1 MTQAPQDAS
10 VSQTLAEQSF
20 ETPLRELVLKPPV
33 GVTADTPLVHALG
46 LMQQHG
52 IGSVV
57 VFDAGGAACGI
68 LTRHDIV
75 GRVTLPGLPLETPI
89 SQVMSAPVQV
99 IDSART
105 AHDAS
110 LEMSRHGIRHLPVVD
125 AGRVIG
131 IVSERD
137 LFALQRLSLKH
148 VSSSIRGAG
157 DLPALQ
163 GAAREIRRFARS
175 LLDQGVGAR
184 RLTELISHLN
194 DLLTER
200 LLRMIAAEQ
209 GADLDRACWL
219 AFGSEGRS
227 EQTIATDQD
236 NGLVFDSADPARDR
250 PAWLAF
256 ALRVNHALDAC
267 GYPLCR
273 GNVMASNPECC
284 LTRDEWCRRFEGWI
298 EQGAP
303 DDLLA
308 ASIYFDFRPL
318 VGRAELAQPMRALV
332 TQRARALPRFV
343 KQMADN
349 ALGHRAPLAW
359 HGGIAGARVDLK
371 MQGTAI
377 FVDAARLYALAHG
390 VAETNTRARFEA
402 LAPLMHAPAA
412 ESQGWIAG
420 FEFLQMLRLRTQIDG
435 RDASANPN
443 LLEVATLNDIDRR
456 TLKESLRVANR
467 LQQRMELDYHSR

>member
-1 MTQAPQDAS
+1 MTHAPQDAS
-10 VSQTLAEQSF
+10 VSGTLAEQSF
-20 ETPLRELVLKPPV
+20 ETPLRELALKAAI
-33 GVTADTPLVHALG
+33 GVAPDTPLARALALMHEHA
-46 LMQQHG
+46 

-57 VFDAGGAACGI
+57 VFDAGGVACGI
-68 LTRHDIV
+68 LTRHDIL
-75 GRVTLPGLPLETPI
+75 GRVTLPGLPLSTPI
-89 SQVMSAPVQV
+89 SQVMTAPVQV
-99 IDSART
+99 LDAACT

-110 LEMSRHGIRHLPVVD
+110 LAMSRHAIRHLPVTD
-125 AGRVIG
+125 GGRVIG
-131 IVSERD
+131 MVSERD

-148 VSSSIRGAG
+148 VSTSIRGAH

-163 GAAREIRRFARS
+163 AAASEIRRFARS

-200 LLRMIAAEQ
+200 LVSMIATEM
-209 GADLDRACWL
+209 GADLRRACWL
-219 AFGSEGRS
+219 ALGSEGRS

-236 NGLVFDSADPARDR
+236 NGLVFDSDDPARDR

-256 ALRVNHALDAC
+256 ATRVNHALDAC

-273 GNVMASNPECC
+273 GNVMASNPQCC
-284 LTRDEWCRRFEGWI
+284 MTPQEWARRFEVWM

-318 VGRAELAQPMRALV
+318 VGRVELAAPMRELV
-332 TQRARALPRFV
+332 TRRARALPRFV

-349 ALGHRAPLAW
+349 AIAHRAPLAW
-359 HGGIAGARVDLK
+359 HGGIAGASVDLK
-371 MQGTAI
+371 LQGTAI

-390 VAETNTRARFEA
+390 VAQTNTRARFEA
-402 LAPLMHAPAA
+402 LASPMHAPAREA
-412 ESQGWIAG
+412 QAWIGG

-435 RDASANPN
+435 RDAQANPN
-443 LLEVATLNDIDRR
+443 LLQVATLNDIDRR

-467 LQQRMELDYHSR
+467 LQQRMELDYHAR

>member
-1 MTQAPQDAS
+1 MSHAPQDAS
-10 VSQTLAEQSF
+10 VSRTLAEQSF

-33 GVTADTPLVHALG
+33 GVAADTPLARALG
-46 LMQQHG
+46 LMQEHG

-57 VFDAGGAACGI
+57 VLDAAGGACGI

-75 GRVTLPGLPLETPI
+75 GRVTLPGLPLQTPI

-110 LEMSRHGIRHLPVVD
+110 LAMSRHGIRHLPVVD
-125 AGRVIG
+125 GARVIG

-137 LFALQRLSLKH
+137 LFALQRLSLEH
-148 VSSSIRGAG
+148 VSSSIRRAD

-163 GAAREIRRFARS
+163 AAAREIRRFARS
-175 LLDQGVGAR
+175 LLGQDVGAR

-200 LLRMIAAEQ
+200 LLRLIAAEQ
-209 GADLDRACWL
+209 QVELDNACWL
-219 AFGSEGRS
+219 AFGSEGRA

-236 NGLVFDSADPARDR
+236 NGLVFDSAEPKRDR
-250 PAWLAF
+250 PALLAF

-284 LTRDEWCRRFEGWI
+284 LTRDEWCHRFEGWI

-303 DDLLA
+303 RDLLD

-318 VGRAELAQPMRALV
+318 AGRADLAQPMRDLV
-332 TQRARALPRFV
+332 TRRARALPRFV

-390 VAETNTRARFEA
+390 VAQTNTRARFEA
-402 LAPLMHAPAA
+402 LAPLMHAPPA
-412 ESQGWIAG
+412 EAQGWIAG
-420 FEFLQMLRLRTQIDG
+420 FEFLQMLRLRTQIDDG
-435 RDASANPN
+435 EARANPN
-443 LLEVATLNDIDRR
+443 LLELATLNDIDRR
-456 TLKESLRVANR
+456 TLKESLRVAHR